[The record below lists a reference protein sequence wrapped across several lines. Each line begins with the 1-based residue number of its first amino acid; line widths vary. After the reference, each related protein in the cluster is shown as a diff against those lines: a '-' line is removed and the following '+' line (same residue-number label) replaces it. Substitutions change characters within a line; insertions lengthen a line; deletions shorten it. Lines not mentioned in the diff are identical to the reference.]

1 MNDFY
6 GATAQAI
13 QRAVDRW
20 NHLHPGQP
28 LPPSLYRA
36 HLRYNKFK
44 APPTPGGLA
53 VLSGLQAWYEN
64 SLSASWQV
72 GGSRA
77 CQMVHI
83 VPVMSQTQFRLWIIK
98 ASQMHRQA

>member
-72 GGSRA
+72 GGVSG
-77 CQMVHI
+77 
-83 VPVMSQTQFRLWIIK
+83 L
-98 ASQMHRQA
+98 